1 MTRFGLARL
10 GRLFAWVKA
19 SLLAGWGRAC
29 ALLRGPRAWAVWVGA
44 LPRRGAVWVG
54 RFLWRSVVLPP
65 LAWCRRAGAAC
76 RRLLVSVGQAGVVA
90 WRWLV
95 WSPLVWICRA
105 CSLAFRWLVWLPLLW
120 SGRACAFLWRRA
132 TRGRT
137 ARRVAGL
144 AHKALYQPA
153 NPKPASFVL
162 LLTLVTVLIVVGL
175 IMVLSASSVESLR
188 EYGSSWA
195 IFERQV
201 LWVALGAVALV
212 LGARI
217 DYRRWQRF
225 GTPLLIVCLVL
236 LLAVLVPSLGV
247 SSGGSS
253 RWLGVGSLRMQPSE
267 LAKLG
272 VVIFGADLLTRRANR
287 MRNWKATVR
296 PLLLVVGVACLLVI
310 KQPDLGTAIILVCI
324 TLGLLFAAGTSTAGI
339 GTLLGLSGVAA
350 LLVALAEP
358 YRRARLLSFL
368 DPWAHA
374 SGSGYQVV
382 QSLVGLG
389 SGHLLGVGL
398 GASAAKWGFLPNA
411 YTDFIF
417 SVLGEELGLIGSLL
431 VVGLFV
437 ALAVV
442 GIRIAVRSP
451 DRFGGL
457 MAAGITTW
465 IVVQAVINIGGV
477 AGMLPVTGVPLPFIS
492 FGGSSLVIMMAGVGV
507 MLNVASR
514 EGAREA
520 PELDPSRVRSGRTRL
535 ATLGVTPLHGPA
547 AAVGRDGLGIG
558 PERPATPVARR
569 ETAATQVGRR
579 QTAANQVARR
589 QSAATPV
596 ARRQSA
602 PAGAGGRRG
611 SLVAGTGRRRASA
624 TPRRPAVRS
633 GSRVADPRVAGAR
646 ARAAAAAVAD
656 PRVAGVRARADATAM
671 RARAQVPPRAPVLT
685 ARRRPR
691 VTRVE
696 L

>member
-1 MTRFGLARL
+1 MARRITGLAQ
-10 GRLFAWVKA
+10 KA
-19 SLLAGWGRAC
+19 
-29 ALLRGPRAWAVWVGA
+29 
-44 LPRRGAVWVG
+44 
-54 RFLWRSVVLPP
+54 
-65 LAWCRRAGAAC
+65 
-76 RRLLVSVGQAGVVA
+76 
-90 WRWLV
+90 
-95 WSPLVWICRA
+95 I
-105 CSLAFRWLVWLPLLW
+105 
-120 SGRACAFLWRRA
+120 
-132 TRGRT
+132 
-137 ARRVAGL
+137 
-144 AHKALYQPA
+144 YQPA

-201 LWVALGAVALV
+201 LWVALGAAALV
-212 LGARI
+212 LAARI

-236 LLAVLVPSLGV
+236 LLAVLVPSIGV

-253 RWLGVGSLRMQPSE
+253 RWLGMGSLRMQPSE

-272 VVIFGADLLTRRANR
+272 VVIFGADLLTRRAGR

-296 PLLLVVGVACLLVI
+296 PLLLVVGVACVLVI
-310 KQPDLGTAIILVCI
+310 KQPDLGTALILVCI
-324 TLGLLFAAGTSTAGI
+324 TLGLLFAAGTSSAGI

-374 SGSGYQVV
+374 SSSGYQVV

-442 GIRIAVRSP
+442 GIRIAVRSS

-492 FGGSSLVIMMAGVGV
+492 FGGSSLVIMMAAVGV
-507 MLNVASR
+507 MLNVASKEGLR
-514 EGAREA
+514 E
-520 PELDPSRVRSGRTRL
+520 PELDPSRVRSGRARA
-535 ATLGVTPLHGPA
+535 ATVGVTPLHRPA
-547 AAVGRDGLGIG
+547 AAVGRDGRVR
-558 PERPATPVARR
+558 PQRPATP
-569 ETAATQVGRR
+569 
-579 QTAANQVARR
+579 VARR

-596 ARRQSA
+596 ARRRSAATPVARRQDA
-602 PAGAGGRRG
+602 PAGTGGRGGLLPTRRG
-611 SLVAGTGRRRASA
+611 PRPASA
-624 TPRRPAVRS
+624 TVRRPAAGS
-633 GSRVADPRVAGAR
+633 GSRVAGPRVAGAR
-646 ARAAAAAVAD
+646 AGAMNASVL
-656 PRVAGVRARADATAM
+656 GARS
-671 RARAQVPPRAPVLT
+671 RVPPRAPVPAL
-685 ARRRPR
+685 RRRPR

>member
-1 MTRFGLARL
+1 M
-10 GRLFAWVKA
+10 
-19 SLLAGWGRAC
+19 
-29 ALLRGPRAWAVWVGA
+29 
-44 LPRRGAVWVG
+44 
-54 RFLWRSVVLPP
+54 
-65 LAWCRRAGAAC
+65 
-76 RRLLVSVGQAGVVA
+76 
-90 WRWLV
+90 
-95 WSPLVWICRA
+95 
-105 CSLAFRWLVWLPLLW
+105 
-120 SGRACAFLWRRA
+120 
-132 TRGRT
+132 
-137 ARRVAGL
+137 ARRVTGL
-144 AHKALYQPA
+144 AQKALYQPA

-201 LWVALGAVALV
+201 LWVVLGAVALV
-212 LGARI
+212 LAARI

-225 GTPLLIVCLVL
+225 GTPLLIVCLFL
-236 LLAVLVPSLGV
+236 LLAVLVPGV
-247 SSGGSS
+247 GMSAGGSS
-253 RWLGVGSLRMQPSE
+253 RWLGIGSLRMQPSE

-272 VVIFGADLLTRRANR
+272 VLIFGADLLTRRAGR

-310 KQPDLGTAIILVCI
+310 KQPDLGTALILVCI
-324 TLGLLFAAGTSTAGI
+324 TLGLLFAAGTSSAGI

-417 SVLGEELGLIGSLL
+417 SVLGEELGLIGALL

-442 GIRIAVRSP
+442 GIRIAVRSS

-465 IVVQAVINIGGV
+465 IVVQAVMNIGGV

-492 FGGSSLVIMMAGVGV
+492 FGGSSLVIMMAAVGV

-514 EGAREA
+514 EGVREA
-520 PELDPSRVRSGRTRL
+520 PELDPSRVRWGRAR
-535 ATLGVTPLHGPA
+535 AAAVGVTPLHRPA
-547 AAVGRDGLGIG
+547 AAVRSDGPGVR
-558 PERPATPVARR
+558 PRRPATPVARR
-569 ETAATQVGRR
+569 QA
-579 QTAANQVARR
+579 
-589 QSAATPV
+589 AATPV
-596 ARRQSA
+596 ARRQAAATPVARRQAAA
-602 PAGAGGRRG
+602 PPVGRRETALARTGGRGGNPATARG
-611 SLVAGTGRRRASA
+611 PRSASA
-624 TPRRPAVRS
+624 AARRPAAGS
-633 GSRVADPRVAGAR
+633 GSRVADPRLAGAR
-646 ARAAAAAVAD
+646 ARAA
-656 PRVAGVRARADATAM
+656 DASM
-671 RARAQVPPRAPVLT
+671 RGARAQAPPKAPVPT
-685 ARRRPR
+685 WRRRPR